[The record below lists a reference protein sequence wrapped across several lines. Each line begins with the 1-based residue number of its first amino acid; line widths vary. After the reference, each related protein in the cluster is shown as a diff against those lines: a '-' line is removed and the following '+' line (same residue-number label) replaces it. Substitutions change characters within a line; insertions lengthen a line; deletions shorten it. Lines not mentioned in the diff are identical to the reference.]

1 MSGSNHFFCGVSWC
15 DATYN
20 CGNTP
25 CPEQTECPEGQ
36 SCYADLP
43 CDSEN
48 SGASSAP
55 PLPQPPTASPY
66 QFCGSSLG
74 DAQSNCWQ
82 PCPRGENDCCFGSGC
97 FDTSSEGGGGGGET
111 CAISGYSGSNHYFCG
126 STWCDAAYSCT
137 TACPDG
143 TNDECPGGQYCYADV
158 PCSSSG
164 DNNVPPRDQPPDVSR
179 PSSIYSK
186 YCGTSKEDATNQCW
200 QPCRDDDDC
209 CAGQSCWEEVTTC
222 PYPDNIGADHFF
234 CGDDFCDAAFN
245 CRLPCP
251 SGFDAQCAE
260 GMRCFSN
267 TPCNANLR
275 SGLFGDTGDD
285 TTLRYGLPKMS
296 LRLIQQYDPDLDEQY
311 NPDLD
316 GQYNPD
322 AGSRQGAATSTE
334 TNQASG
340 ASEDASFSVGVVFS
354 ICIIVLFA
362 VGSVLWRV
370 RR

>member
-1 MSGSNHFFCGVSWC
+1 
-15 DATYN
+15 
-20 CGNTP
+20 
-25 CPEQTECPEGQ
+25 
-36 SCYADLP
+36 
-43 CDSEN
+43 
-48 SGASSAP
+48 
-55 PLPQPPTASPY
+55 
-66 QFCGSSLG
+66 
-74 DAQSNCWQ
+74 
-82 PCPRGENDCCFGSGC
+82 
-97 FDTSSEGGGGGGET
+97 
-111 CAISGYSGSNHYFCG
+111 
-126 STWCDAAYSCT
+126 
-137 TACPDG
+137 
-143 TNDECPGGQYCYADV
+143 
-158 PCSSSG
+158 
-164 DNNVPPRDQPPDVSR
+164 
-179 PSSIYSK
+179 
-186 YCGTSKEDATNQCW
+186 
-200 QPCRDDDDC
+200 
-209 CAGQSCWEEVTTC
+209 
-222 PYPDNIGADHFF
+222 
-234 CGDDFCDAAFN
+234 
-245 CRLPCP
+245 
-251 SGFDAQCAE
+251 
-260 GMRCFSN
+260 MRCFSN